1 MALAAT
7 SAEEAAMKLAAIV
20 SVVVATGTFACSR
33 NQAPQTAR
41 APSTGAT
48 QTALVAPP
56 EPANAPLT
64 PGAASIPTDPQI
76 ASPQAPPTQPA
87 EKLPVAK
94 SANFASPRPESL
106 PPVAADPVR
115 DQPETGADA
124 ESIREIRALLAADKS
139 LSATAREI
147 TIVAAKGRVRLSGQ
161 VNTAAER
168 AAVERAA
175 RKAAN
180 VIDVK
185 NQLVVLQ

>member
-1 MALAAT
+1 MNFAT
-7 SAEEAAMKLAAIV
+7 TVSIAVVFSAV
-20 SVVVATGTFACSR
+20 ACSHH
-33 NQAPQTAR
+33 QAPQTAR
-41 APSTGAT
+41 SARSTGPT

-56 EPANAPLT
+56 EPANTPIT
-64 PGAASIPTDPQI
+64 PGAASIPNEPQV
-76 ASPQAPPTQPA
+76 APPQPPPVQPA
-87 EKLPVAK
+87 EKLPIAT
-94 SANFASPRPESL
+94 SANLASPRPESL

-139 LSATAREI
+139 LSTTARQI
-147 TIVAAKGRVRLSGQ
+147 TIVAVKGRVRLSGQ
-161 VNTAAER
+161 VNTAEER
-168 AAVERAA
+168 ASIERAA

>member
-1 MALAAT
+1 
-7 SAEEAAMKLAAIV
+7 MKLTTVV
-20 SVVVATGTFACSR
+20 SVAVATGAFACSHQ
-33 NQAPQTAR
+33 QAPRTAR
-41 APSTGAT
+41 SPSTGAT

-56 EPANAPLT
+56 QSANTPIT
-64 PGAASIPTDPQI
+64 PGAASIPNEPQV
-76 ASPQAPPTQPA
+76 APPQRPPIQPA
-87 EKLPVAK
+87 EKLPIAT
-94 SANFASPRPESL
+94 SAGLASPRPESL
-106 PPVAADPVR
+106 PPVATDPVR

-139 LSATAREI
+139 LSATARQI

-161 VNTAAER
+161 VNTAEER
-168 AAVERAA
+168 ASIERAA